1 MFYETARRDHGLPFD
16 PFKALVVP
24 RPIGWISSISADGIV
39 NLAPFSFFNAVCHPP
54 PVVMFCANSD
64 LLERPLKD
72 SRMNVEATGEFV
84 VNLATWEL
92 RERMNMSA
100 APVAPETD
108 EFELAGLTKA
118 PSRLVRP
125 PRVAESPA
133 HLECRYL
140 KTVELPRAHPELSN
154 AIVLGEVVGVH
165 ISDALI
171 EEGRV
176 DITRLK
182 PIARLGYDEYAVVEE
197 VFRMGRP
204 TGLSDPQG

>member
-16 PFKALVVP
+16 PFKALIVP

-64 LLERPLKD
+64 AAARPLKD

-84 VNLATWEL
+84 VNLATWDL
-92 RERMNMSA
+92 REQMNASS
-100 APVAPETD
+100 APVPADVD
-108 EFELAGLTKA
+108 EFEVAGLTKA

-140 KTVELPRAHPELSN
+140 KTVELPRARPELSN

-165 ISDALI
+165 ISDVLLN
-171 EEGRV
+171 EGRV
-176 DITRLK
+176 DAARLK
-182 PIARLGYDEYAVVEE
+182 PIARLGYDEYAVVER

-204 TGLSDPQG
+204 AGLDAPEG